1 MYWKVKNLNKVV
13 YRIGYQYRQISLI
26 HYWLSEYRLNSTPEH
41 HYLQMLY
48 SRVWMIPNV
57 KMFSLKWKFIA
68 QNWKLLTNYNFFI
81 FLYNAH
87 FTLRT
92 IFLSNGLLYGMTHV
106 AEAMAIV
113 VMYASSDWTI
123 TQHSVCAL
131 LGTKTMSGEEEVYH
145 ILQKY
150 HLFFQC
156 LCFMT
161 AGQDGT
167 YFGKQPVK
175 TWY

>member
-1 MYWKVKNLNKVV
+1 MHTSPKDHFPIK
-13 YRIGYQYRQISLI
+13 
-26 HYWLSEYRLNSTPEH
+26 WL
-41 HYLQMLY
+41 
-48 SRVWMIPNV
+48 
-57 KMFSLKWKFIA
+57 
-68 QNWKLLTNYNFFI
+68 
-81 FLYNAH
+81 
-87 FTLRT
+87 TLW
-92 IFLSNGLLYGMTHV
+92 N
-106 AEAMAIV
+106 
-113 VMYASSDWTI
+113 DWTI

-175 TWY
+175 T